1 MLTLKRSFYLLWV
14 VLAVIVRENW
24 VPSLVEFLQIPIL
37 NFGAG
42 YTITIW
48 HLYTYFVL
56 VYTSWVISRGMQYS
70 AEIMS
75 RSNITTLVVG
85 IVVMLGLIT
94 TLDILYAY
102 IFGSGELFLVQM
114 MYELVANPSASLN
127 TTMSMLD
134 MANITDASVEITT
147 NVTV

>member
-1 MLTLKRSFYLLWV
+1 
-14 VLAVIVRENW
+14 
-24 VPSLVEFLQIPIL
+24 
-37 NFGAG
+37 
-42 YTITIW
+42 
-48 HLYTYFVL
+48 
-56 VYTSWVISRGMQYS
+56 MQYS